1 MIKTLLLYVLV
12 CVQFAWTIWH
22 TSGPPSKWWC
32 LVCLEVAFTVL
43 VCYVKRGTPDM
54 ETTRYVKLSN
64 VGMVSSEI
72 GTLTRES
79 RSENKRV
86 DKEPRNSFF

>member
-1 MIKTLLLYVLV
+1 M
-12 CVQFAWTIWH
+12 
-22 TSGPPSKWWC
+22 
-32 LVCLEVAFTVL
+32 L

-64 VGMVSSEI
+64 VGISSEI

-86 DKEPRNSFF
+86 DKELRSIFFY